1 MKSMDR
7 GVDAA
12 NSLVTYMFLFLIPAM
27 AECLAVSILFF
38 AHYAQWQL
46 GALVVTGVALYTIVT
61 ISITQWRKKF
71 REQTNKHDND
81 FHDKATDSIINYE
94 TVKYFTG
101 EAFEIQRFTKS
112 VVQYQMYSSSTQLSI
127 NALNISQQVTSN
139 SRVQLFYNVLSVYEY
154 LLL

>member
-46 GALVVTGVALYTIVT
+46 GALVLLGVALYAIVT
-61 ISITQWRKKF
+61 IALTTYRRRF

-112 VVQYQMYSSSTQLSI
+112 VVQYQMYSSSTQFS
-127 NALNISQQVTSN
+127 LNVLNMSQQVS
-139 SRVQLFYNVLSVYEY
+139 Y
-154 LLL
+154 LPCL